1 MSQTLE
7 MILVKF
13 HGRSTCSVFF
23 FFIMEIVMFLCR
35 FSGNLNNVVVVF
47 LLNTIKN
54 INTTKKI
61 SYPTKNNYYDMKSKI
76 KQQLI

>member
-1 MSQTLE
+1 
-7 MILVKF
+7 
-13 HGRSTCSVFF
+13 
-23 FFIMEIVMFLCR
+23 MFLCR